1 MLHNKKVLNEFQH
14 SATLPG
20 HEGSFKCHKN
30 AFLND
35 PRAKKEVICH
45 FRDFVLLDRLDDAY
59 CDGTKC
65 FSGFGNLIWS

>member
-20 HEGSFKCHKN
+20 HDGSYKNSQN

-35 PRAKKEVICH
+35 PKSQKGG
-45 FRDFVLLDRLDDAY
+45 FWP
-59 CDGTKC
+59 
-65 FSGFGNLIWS
+65 FSRVWSVGST